1 MVGDASHARD
11 WNKNSFRR
19 RASGHSAY
27 GAAAGDKACLSGCAR
42 RRCGRSRV
50 GCGASV
56 PNRRNGGFRPARVL
70 PQCAPS
76 PKFQS
81 LVLTASTIPWASVE
95 QQVVAMAEWM
105 IHMMDR
111 PPGWRPSYQE
121 IWNPATREYRVP
133 IPHQHL
139 VTAGFAGDHHSGAH
153 RGRESRRYLV
163 TRRPELWPFAGA
175 TDSVDLAD

>member
-1 MVGDASHARD
+1 
-11 WNKNSFRR
+11 
-19 RASGHSAY
+19 
-27 GAAAGDKACLSGCAR
+27 
-42 RRCGRSRV
+42 
-50 GCGASV
+50 
-56 PNRRNGGFRPARVL
+56 
-70 PQCAPS
+70 
-76 PKFQS
+76 
-81 LVLTASTIPWASVE
+81 VE

-175 TDSVDLAD
+175 TDSVDLADWLIRKLDLPAKAPQSTSAQAKESGRPDTNANLYRLATP

>member
-1 MVGDASHARD
+1 MT
-11 WNKNSFRR
+11 RR
-19 RASGHSAY
+19 TREIGIRIAF
-27 GAAAGDKACLSGCAR
+27 GAARADIAR
-42 RRCGRSRV
+42 MVLRQAIKPASVGVLRCGRSRV